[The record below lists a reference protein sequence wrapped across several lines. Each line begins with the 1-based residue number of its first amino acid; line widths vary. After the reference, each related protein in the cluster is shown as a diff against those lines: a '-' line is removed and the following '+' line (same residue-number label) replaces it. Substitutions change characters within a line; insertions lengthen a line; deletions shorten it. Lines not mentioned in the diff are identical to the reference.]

1 MPSSGSNIRF
11 QVLVNGEV
19 RGTAGMESLGVL
31 SVIID
36 WVRRD
41 PARASDLAEEH
52 PEFPDE
58 DWIGNKVHIRLGG
71 LDTVTSEHV
80 EWFGNEL
87 QVGDEVT
94 VRVLAPGEYDL
105 PVHRDSSRECGEGRD
120 EDGDSTS

>member
-1 MPSSGSNIRF
+1 MQNSGTNIRF

-19 RGTAGMESLGVL
+19 RGTAGMDTLGVL

-41 PARASDLAEEH
+41 PARATGLAEEH

-58 DWIGNKVHIRLGG
+58 DWTGNKVHIRLGG
-71 LDTVTSEHV
+71 LDTVTKEHV

-94 VRVLAPGEYDL
+94 VRVLAPGEYD
-105 PVHRDSSRECGEGRD
+105 PPIHRDASRECDEACD
-120 EDGDSTS
+120 EDDKSD